1 MYIYT
6 TAFGY
11 LRFGYA
17 AAMTCAMYVL
27 TALVLWLQYRTV
39 RRWRI
44 GLDDDL

>member
-17 AAMTCAMYVL
+17 AAMTCAMYL
-27 TALVLWLQYRTV
+27 ITGFVLWLQYRTAL
-39 RRWRI
+39 RWRL
-44 GLDDDL
+44 GLDDAL